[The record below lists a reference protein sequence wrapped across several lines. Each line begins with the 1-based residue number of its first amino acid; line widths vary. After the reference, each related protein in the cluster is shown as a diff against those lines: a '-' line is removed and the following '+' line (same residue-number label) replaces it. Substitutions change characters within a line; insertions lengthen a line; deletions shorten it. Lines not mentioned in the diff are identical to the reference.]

1 MQATIP
7 QKIQKS
13 ASLLES
19 GDLQGASELL
29 QEVLQENPN
38 HGPAHLL
45 LGQISLA
52 QFKWSEAEQHLQ
64 IATGS
69 QTKRPHLAW
78 HLLGKLYLMRH
89 EYAEAKRNLDQALK
103 ETADFQPALIDRAR
117 ASLFLKD
124 TESAI
129 HDLQAAQ
136 ESQEAKLLLAELLLY
151 MNRDPQ
157 AMEILQPM
165 SSTVDAAE
173 WLTQKSK
180 QTLAANLSN
189 NLGNDAAYF
198 ALGLACLRDKE
209 TQQAETF
216 FKIAYQLNDQNPVA
230 WLFLK
235 DKADDAPDL
244 PHPHLMQKISEITNL
259 LQQKNFIAAQ
269 TAGRELIAAC
279 RMCIPAYIGV
289 IEAAEKTGDVWES
302 LSHQGILLEWL
313 GGIPSLHSRRANMA
327 REIGAHQLAECS
339 IRKAI
344 ALEPNN
350 GSHYYLLSTI
360 QQAQKQTDPALE
372 SCKKAIDL
380 GYENAAVYITLG
392 DLYYEKMLL
401 SESIAALSKGIE
413 MDPTAAENIASFALT
428 ALTTEDYKMLRGVL
442 EKHAETHP

>member
-1 MQATIP
+1 
-7 QKIQKS
+7 
-13 ASLLES
+13 
-19 GDLQGASELL
+19 
-29 QEVLQENPN
+29 
-38 HGPAHLL
+38 
-45 LGQISLA
+45 
-52 QFKWSEAEQHLQ
+52 
-64 IATGS
+64 
-69 QTKRPHLAW
+69 
-78 HLLGKLYLMRH
+78 
-89 EYAEAKRNLDQALK
+89 
-103 ETADFQPALIDRAR
+103 
-117 ASLFLKD
+117 
-124 TESAI
+124 
-129 HDLQAAQ
+129 
-136 ESQEAKLLLAELLLY
+136 
-151 MNRDPQ
+151 
-157 AMEILQPM
+157 
-165 SSTVDAAE
+165 TVDAAE

-180 QTLAANLSN
+180 QTLAANLGN
-189 NLGNDAAYF
+189 HLGNDAAYF

-259 LQQKNFIAAQ
+259 LQQKNFMAAQ

-442 EKHAETHP
+442 EKHAETHPENINTLYGLAIMHLNENKLEKAREYLLLLEKLASEHAEVYYNLALLFAREGKQPEADRALKRFQELKIKEQQEWNRHNEAHRTRLEAKQKKSKEAILLYSKLVDDGLAENADLLALARL